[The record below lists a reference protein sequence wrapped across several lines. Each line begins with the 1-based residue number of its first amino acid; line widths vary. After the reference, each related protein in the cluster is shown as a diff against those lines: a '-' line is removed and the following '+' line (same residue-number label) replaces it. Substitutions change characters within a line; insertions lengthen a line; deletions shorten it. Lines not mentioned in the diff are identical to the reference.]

1 MTQFSSFLEMA
12 TTRRQSNAEREKWR
26 TKCCEALCSHINSR
40 LSLSIE
46 PSQVRLLPVREDP
59 YRWSIVPGK
68 EYLFEKNLSDQ
79 STKIYKDLY
88 QGINK
93 DFKATKPPPSL
104 LDKLPQR
111 DNASTSHQ
119 TTIRVTSQINE
130 LQVQKD
136 YALQRI
142 KLLESQLQEELK
154 RRVGLEEK
162 LQVAHERQQCL
173 MRELQKA
180 ERRETYF
187 RNAALDYSQ
196 EIAKVAPALRKLT
209 EKTYF
214 TDDGF
219 I

>member
-1 MTQFSSFLEMA
+1 MRFKRYRVVCRLTL
-12 TTRRQSNAEREKWR
+12 TD
-26 TKCCEALCSHINSR
+26 SR

-111 DNASTSHQ
+111 DNAVRPIRSAHLSYIDMNRAHLIKQLSESHH
-119 TTIRVTSQINE
+119 RSMNCRCR
-130 LQVQKD
+130 
-136 YALQRI
+136 RI
-142 KLLESQLQEELK
+142 
-154 RRVGLEEK
+154 
-162 LQVAHERQQCL
+162 
-173 MRELQKA
+173 MPFRE
-180 ERRETYF
+180 
-187 RNAALDYSQ
+187 
-196 EIAKVAPALRKLT
+196 
-209 EKTYF
+209 
-214 TDDGF
+214 
-219 I
+219 

>member
-1 MTQFSSFLEMA
+1 MA

-40 LSLSIE
+40 LSLSLE

-111 DNASTSHQ
+111 DNASTPHQ

-154 RRVGLEEK
+154 RRTMDLFDSSMKTCSGIELVLVDDEK
-162 LQVAHERQQCL
+162 RLTPDRPGSG
-173 MRELQKA
+173 
-180 ERRETYF
+180 F
-187 RNAALDYSQ
+187 D
-196 EIAKVAPALRKLT
+196 IAS
-209 EKTYF
+209 
-214 TDDGF
+214 
-219 I
+219 